1 MKVLIKGAG
10 DLASGIA
17 CRLHHCGMDVVMTEI
32 GIPTTV
38 RRTVA
43 FSPAIYEGIAEVEG
57 IEGVRCDSLEEMVI
71 AVAERKIP
79 VLEDPECQLA
89 MEWRPDVVVD
99 AIIAKKNLGTTIR
112 DAKIVIGVGPGFTAG
127 ADCHCVV
134 ETKRGHDL
142 GRVLWKGS
150 AVPNT
155 GVPGMIGGYAK
166 ERIIRAS
173 GDGIFKGMCRIGD
186 LVEKGQLVGMAGENP
201 IYAEIPGV
209 VRGLLQDGVPVKMG
223 MKSGDIDPRAVV
235 GSCYTVSDKARAI
248 GGGVLEAILTLQ
260 TRISR
265 QELPAALVM
274 MAAGN
279 SERFGENKLLYPV
292 NGKPM
297 YEHLADQVN
306 GLAESVFQKKIVV
319 TQYPE
324 LAEHMKKRGFQ
335 VCLNDQPE
343 LGISHSVHLGAEEAW
358 KWEPDAAICFAVSDQ
373 PYLRGTTLEMLIRQ
387 WKASGKGIGA
397 LAYHEEIGNPVVFAE
412 KYRKELME
420 LTGDKGGKR
429 VVKRHMDDLYLMEVE
444 DAEELRDL
452 DTKPV

>member
-1 MKVLIKGAG
+1 
-10 DLASGIA
+10 
-17 CRLHHCGMDVVMTEI
+17 
-32 GIPTTV
+32 
-38 RRTVA
+38 
-43 FSPAIYEGIAEVEG
+43 
-57 IEGVRCDSLEEMVI
+57 
-71 AVAERKIP
+71 
-79 VLEDPECQLA
+79 
-89 MEWRPDVVVD
+89 
-99 AIIAKKNLGTTIR
+99 
-112 DAKIVIGVGPGFTAG
+112 
-127 ADCHCVV
+127 
-134 ETKRGHDL
+134 
-142 GRVLWKGS
+142 
-150 AVPNT
+150 
-155 GVPGMIGGYAK
+155 MIGGYAK

-265 QELPAALVM
+265 QELPTALVM
-274 MAAGN
+274 LAAGN

-306 GLAESVFQKKIVV
+306 GLAENVFQKKIVV

-343 LGISHSVHLGAEEAW
+343 LGISHSVHLGVEEAW
-358 KWEPDAAICFAVSDQ
+358 KWETDAAICFAVSDQ

-397 LAYHEEIGNPVVFAE
+397 LAYHGEIGNPVVFVE

>member
-1 MKVLIKGAG
+1 MTWRQESPAG
-10 DLASGIA
+10 LY
-17 CRLHHCGMDVVMTEI
+17 HCGMDVVMTEI

-43 FSPAIYEGIAEVEG
+43 FSPAIYEGKAEVEG
-57 IEGVRCDSLEEMVI
+57 IEGVRCDSMEEMVI

-112 DAKIVIGVGPGFTAG
+112 DAKIVIGVGLDSRLVQTAIVWWRRSV
-127 ADCHCVV
+127 DM
-134 ETKRGHDL
+134 TL
-142 GRVLWKGS
+142 GGYFGKAVP
-150 AVPNT
+150 VPNT

-274 MAAGN
+274 LAAGN

-306 GLAESVFQKKIVV
+306 GLAENVFQKKIVV

-343 LGISHSVHLGAEEAW
+343 LGISHSVHLGVEEAW
-358 KWEPDAAICFAVSDQ
+358 KWEPDAAIGFAVSDQ
-373 PYLRGTTLEMLIRQ
+373 PYLRGSTLEMLIRQ

-397 LAYHEEIGNPVVFAE
+397 LAYHGEIGNPVVFAE

>member
-1 MKVLIKGAG
+1 
-10 DLASGIA
+10 
-17 CRLHHCGMDVVMTEI
+17 MTEI

-173 GDGIFKGMCRIGD
+173 GDGIFKGMCRIGGKRPAGGHGRREPD
-186 LVEKGQLVGMAGENP
+186 LCGNSRRSAWTFTGWRSGENGN
-201 IYAEIPGV
+201 EI
-209 VRGLLQDGVPVKMG
+209 R
-223 MKSGDIDPRAVV
+223 
-235 GSCYTVSDKARAI
+235 
-248 GGGVLEAILTLQ
+248 
-260 TRISR
+260 
-265 QELPAALVM
+265 
-274 MAAGN
+274 
-279 SERFGENKLLYPV
+279 
-292 NGKPM
+292 
-297 YEHLADQVN
+297 
-306 GLAESVFQKKIVV
+306 
-319 TQYPE
+319 
-324 LAEHMKKRGFQ
+324 
-335 VCLNDQPE
+335 
-343 LGISHSVHLGAEEAW
+343 
-358 KWEPDAAICFAVSDQ
+358 
-373 PYLRGTTLEMLIRQ
+373 
-387 WKASGKGIGA
+387 
-397 LAYHEEIGNPVVFAE
+397 
-412 KYRKELME
+412 
-420 LTGDKGGKR
+420 
-429 VVKRHMDDLYLMEVE
+429 
-444 DAEELRDL
+444 
-452 DTKPV
+452 